1 MDYRKHRSTFFGWS
15 PLQID
20 QNMMPMTLMYLSLFP
35 ASRTVIWAPYKEHK
49 IYYWCTLYEMWWNRS
64 SRADRVNQEPKVWL
78 KCWTTIEYKSMEFN
92 TRETWYS
99 QGSELPKCISSL
111 SPTTDK
117 LSSAHGV
124 NESVDMLIKWLA
136 THSTDSRNDKIS
148 PARWMFN
155 ILECLKTTRNTELTC
170 WNVDFLVMISKHF
183 GFISRYFSVDQLNTV
198 ARNAWNRERKIRF
211 KT

>member
-1 MDYRKHRSTFFGWS
+1 MDYRKHRSTLFGWS

-35 ASRTVIWAPYKEHK
+35 ASRTVIWAPYKEHN
-49 IYYWCTLYEMWWNRS
+49 IYYWRTLYEMWWNRS

-117 LSSAHGV
+117 LSSAHGI
-124 NESVDMLIKWLA
+124 NESIDMLIKWLE
-136 THSTDSRNDKIS
+136 THSATSFYWFQNRNYHK
-148 PARWMFN
+148 
-155 ILECLKTTRNTELTC
+155 LLLTYRYRAFYFGIIRS
-170 WNVDFLVMISKHF
+170 FLNLV
-183 GFISRYFSVDQLNTV
+183 Q
-198 ARNAWNRERKIRF
+198 
-211 KT
+211 